1 MFGLIFAIIIFVL
14 GFIIGGYM
22 YFTSET
28 EYKTDGNDCYVRD
41 EYGNRI
47 TEIVHPLR
55 KYTII
60 SVIAGIL
67 IAAAIFLITCI
78 RSVPTGHTGVVTTFG
93 KVENYTLDAGIHF
106 MKPWVKVVKMD
117 NRVQKNTLQL
127 ACFSSDIQ
135 EVNISYT
142 INYQIDKA
150 NAMNIYKSVGTSY
163 YDTIIAPNIT
173 EAVKEVTALY
183 TAENLVNCREE
194 ISSKVENVLAERLLK
209 HNVEIVNTAIEDM
222 DFTDAFTDAVEAKQ
236 VAQQNK
242 LKAETV
248 AEQKVVEAEAAA
260 RVKTVEA
267 QAKAEADKIAAD
279 AEAYQIKTKAEAEA
293 EANNKVAQSL
303 TGALI
308 DYEYAKNWDGKL
320 PTYVSGENGF
330 VPVMNVE

>member
-1 MFGLIFAIIIFVL
+1 MFGLIIAIFVFVV
-14 GFIIGGYM
+14 GIIVSGYM
-22 YFTSET
+22 YFAGEIA
-28 EYKTDGNDCYVRD
+28 YKEDEEGYYVRD
-41 EYGNRI
+41 ERGNKVKETRY
-47 TEIVHPLR
+47 PLR

-60 SVIAGIL
+60 SAIAGIF
-67 IAAAIFLITCI
+67 IATAIFFVSCI

-93 KVENYTLDAGIHF
+93 KVENYTLDSGIHF
-106 MKPWVKVVKMD
+106 MKPWAKVVKMD
-117 NRVQKNTLQL
+117 NRVQKDTLQL
-127 ACFSSDIQ
+127 ACFSADIQ

-142 INYQIDKA
+142 INYQINKA
-150 NAMNIYKSVGTSY
+150 NAMNIYKSIGASY
-163 YDTIIAPNIT
+163 YEKIIVPNVT
-173 EAVKEVTALY
+173 EAVKEVAALY
-183 TAENLVNCREE
+183 TAEDLVGCREE
-194 ISSKVENVLAERLLK
+194 MSSKVESVLAERLLK
-209 HNVEIVNTAIEDM
+209 HNVEVVNTAIEDM

-303 TGALI
+303 TRALI
-308 DYEYAKNWDGKL
+308 DYEYAQNWDGKL
-320 PTYVSGENGF
+320 PAYVAGENGF
-330 VPVMNVE
+330 VPVMNVK

>member
-1 MFGLIFAIIIFVL
+1 MLGLIFAIIIFVL
-14 GFIIGGYM
+14 GFVIGGYM
-22 YFTSET
+22 YFTSEI
-28 EYKTDGNDCYVRD
+28 EYKKDGNDCYVRD

-47 TEIVHPLR
+47 KEVVHPLR

-60 SVIAGIL
+60 SAIAGIL
-67 IAAAIFLITCI
+67 IALAIFTASCI

-209 HNVEIVNTAIEDM
+209 HNVEVVNTAIEDM

-303 TGALI
+303 TNTLI
-308 DYEYAKNWDGKL
+308 DYEYAQNWDGKL

-330 VPVMNVE
+330 VPMMNVG

>member
-1 MFGLIFAIIIFVL
+1 MRKHAFVAPIAGVLIMVIIIVF
-14 GFIIGGYM
+14 
-22 YFTSET
+22 S
-28 EYKTDGNDCYVRD
+28 
-41 EYGNRI
+41 
-47 TEIVHPLR
+47 
-55 KYTII
+55 
-60 SVIAGIL
+60 
-67 IAAAIFLITCI
+67 CI

-106 MKPWVKVVKMD
+106 MKPWAKVIKMD

-135 EVNISYT
+135 EVNITYT
-142 INYQIDKA
+142 INYQIDKV
-150 NAMNIYKSVGTSY
+150 NAMNIYRSVGTSY
-163 YDTIIAPNIT
+163 YNTVIAPNVT

-183 TAENLVNCREE
+183 TAENLVNCRAEM
-194 ISSKVENVLAERLLK
+194 SSKVEAVLSERLLK
-209 HNVEIVNTAIEDM
+209 YNVEVVNTAIEDM

-279 AEAYQIKTKAEAEA
+279 AEAYQIKIKADAEA
-293 EANNKVAQSL
+293 EANKKVAQSL
-303 TGALI
+303 TGTLI
-308 DYEYAKNWDGKL
+308 DYEYAQAWDGKL
-320 PTYVSGENGF
+320 PTYMSGENGL
-330 VPVMNVE
+330 VPVMNINQ